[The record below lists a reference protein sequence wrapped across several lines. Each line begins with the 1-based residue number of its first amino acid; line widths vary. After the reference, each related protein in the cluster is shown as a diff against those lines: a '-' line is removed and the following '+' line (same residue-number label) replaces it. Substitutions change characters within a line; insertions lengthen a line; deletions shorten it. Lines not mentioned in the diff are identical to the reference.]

1 VEQPQN
7 AQTVMV
13 RVQVIDMKSQTL
25 DLTLPNY
32 LPAKDLTQRVA
43 RDAGLQAYWPG
54 GERRLYWLRA
64 RGRLMQ
70 DDERLM
76 DLGVVP
82 GELIHLLPEPPRGS
96 GVEEQIPDYPET
108 RGYAARGTL
117 ALVGSMAATMTW
129 ALAWG
134 IALTVDRSLPVVLL
148 PGLGLGLLCCSMAR
162 HLFGGEGYRAR
173 VAGVGLLFA
182 IALVTLAFAGPIAF
196 GEAPGQIFGESVPGF
211 VMAMFGV
218 LFAWL
223 AWWGAV
229 EPLPPARK
237 RAEVVEEVAVA
248 VNCDICGLPVDDPVR
263 LDCPYRCGKVFHSGC
278 HAARSSVYRG
288 EPNNCAVC
296 GVQVRATS

>member
-1 VEQPQN
+1 MEQPQN
-7 AQTVMV
+7 AQTVQV
-13 RVQVIDMKSQTL
+13 RVQVIDMKSRTL

-54 GERRLYWLRA
+54 GRRRLYWLRA
-64 RGRLMQ
+64 RGRLMA
-70 DDERLM
+70 DEERLM

-82 GELIHLLPEPPRGS
+82 GELIHLLPEPPPGS

-117 ALVGSMAATMTW
+117 ALVGSMMATMVW

-134 IALTVDRSLPVVLL
+134 VALTVDRSLPVVLL

-173 VAGVGLLFA
+173 VAGVGLVFA

-196 GEAPGQIFGESVPGF
+196 GGDPVQIYSESVPGF
-211 VMAMFGV
+211 VMAMIGV

-223 AWWGAV
+223 AWWGSV
-229 EPLPPARK
+229 EPLPPIPK
-237 RAEVVEEVAVA
+237 RADVVEQEAVQ
-248 VNCDICGLPVDDPVR
+248 VTCSICGLAVEEPVR

-278 HAARSSVYRG
+278 HAARTSVYRG
-288 EPNNCAVC
+288 DPNNCAVC